1 MHLGMKLSSE
11 VLYALG
17 AMLRLA
23 KLAEQKPVPASRLA
37 IDGQISQPF
46 LQQILRTL
54 QTHGL
59 LHSTR
64 GVKGGYALARPTDQT
79 SLLEVIEAIEGPYNL
94 RLDGCDGLTKD
105 SQRKLHAALR
115 DVTQTVRRKLE
126 SIKLSQ
132 LQNGAG

>member
-23 KLAEQKPVPASRLA
+23 KLAKREPVPASRLA
-37 IDGQISQPF
+37 NDGQISQPF

-64 GVKGGYALARPTDQT
+64 GVKGGYTLARPPDQT
-79 SLLEVIEAIEGPYNL
+79 SLLDIIEAIEGPYNL
-94 RLDGCDGLTKD
+94 SLDGCDGLTKD
-105 SQRKLHAALR
+105 SQRKRGGDKER
-115 DVTQTVRRKLE
+115 DQEKD
-126 SIKLSQ
+126 KDDD
-132 LQNGAG
+132 ND